1 MPLLEGIQEYI
12 ESAED
17 YIYVSFSSAKVEMP
31 NIQEAFNRLWAD
43 ISRFGPPIPEI
54 HLPGLVEIPLPPPPP
69 PPPPPPGSLLD
80 NVTDWAA
87 KNPWKASSLSV
98 GVVGI
103 GLLVGYNAYQVRTQ
117 SRLHK
122 RYHTA
127 SHERRQVV
135 VLLGADNP
143 VAHPLIL
150 ALEKKGFI
158 IIASVATPE
167 AVDELERAGKGY
179 VRALVLDPFEP
190 ATIPIF
196 LRSLAST
203 LSHRFPINIHGD
215 PHASPATH
223 PFVHSVV
230 SLLSLSQFSA
240 LTPLEHVQLQGEYL
254 KYLNATHITPLHIIQ
269 ALLPL
274 MRNSPSRT
282 RDAIKNGKG
291 KKSIVV
297 CVPAVDARVGL
308 PFLGPSSMSAAAT
321 LRAVEVLRREVRV
334 AAATGGAEG
343 MNDINVVSLE
353 VGALDV
359 PPFAGRRLLD
369 YDSKEYT
376 KSWTPSE
383 KLAYGPAWELTLE
396 GPGLKFQRKAQK
408 VDVFVGDVLQIVSQG
423 RVGSLSF
430 CGLRFNIGS
439 AFDWVC
445 GGRYS
450 VGSGAVTSSIVSH
463 LPGTVLDIII
473 NIPYLIHSIHK
484 AVSQARAAAV
494 PELPLPPAPAPLP
507 APIPPEIPASVGKE
521 TTDSAQTSEHERDAS
536 ENGSEADVESN
547 DGAGVTESWVSL
559 KPHSTTS
566 SSEAV
571 AT

>member
-1 MPLLEGIQEYI
+1 MPLLEGIQEYL

-17 YIYVSFSSAKVEMP
+17 YVYVSYSSVKAEMP
-31 NIQEAFNRLWAD
+31 NIHEALNRLWTD

-54 HLPGLVEIPLPPPPP
+54 HLPSIVVQVPPAPPPPP
-69 PPPPPPGSLLD
+69 PPPKSLLD
-80 NVTDWAA
+80 TVADWGAE
-87 KNPWKASSLSV
+87 NPWKASSLGI

-103 GLLVGYNAYQVRTQ
+103 GLLVGYNAYRARTQ

-122 RYHTA
+122 RYHTVN
-127 SHERRQVV
+127 HERRQVV

-143 VAHPLIL
+143 VAVPLML

-167 AVDELERAGKGY
+167 GVERVERAGNGY

-196 LRSLAST
+196 LRSLASA

-282 RDAIKNGKG
+282 RDAIKSGKG
-291 KKSIVV
+291 KKSIIV
-297 CVPAVDARVGL
+297 CVPALDARVGL

-321 LRAVEVLRREVRV
+321 LRAVEVLRREVRI
-334 AAATGGAEG
+334 AAATGGSEG

-353 VGALDV
+353 VGALDI
-359 PPFAGRRLLD
+359 PPFAGRYLLD
-369 YDSKEYT
+369 YDPKEYT

-383 KLAYGPAWELTLE
+383 KLAYGPAWELTQE
-396 GPGLKFQRKAQK
+396 VQVA
-408 VDVFVGDVLQIVSQG
+408 
-423 RVGSLSF
+423 
-430 CGLRFNIGS
+430 
-439 AFDWVC
+439 
-445 GGRYS
+445 
-450 VGSGAVTSSIVSH
+450 
-463 LPGTVLDIII
+463 
-473 NIPYLIHSIHK
+473 
-484 AVSQARAAAV
+484 
-494 PELPLPPAPAPLP
+494 
-507 APIPPEIPASVGKE
+507 
-521 TTDSAQTSEHERDAS
+521 
-536 ENGSEADVESN
+536 
-547 DGAGVTESWVSL
+547 
-559 KPHSTTS
+559 S
-566 SSEAV
+566 SSERHR
-571 AT
+571 T